1 MRWCAQYPHLLPL
14 SSLCFTFL
22 VSLSPSI
29 PSPPPPLLHVK
40 ISTLMR
46 RANSSFSLRCAF
58 APVADAHR
66 LAEFASDYPHAFH
79 YLFSQVLGVYME
91 HGANSLRVDRGGFVM
106 VDTDAMLQLSA
117 LAIRSSACPL

>member
-1 MRWCAQYPHLLPL
+1 MCTISPSPASLLTLLHFP
-14 SSLCFTFL
+14 CFF
-22 VSLSPSI
+22 VSLHPLASS
-29 PSPPPPLLHVK
+29 PPLLHVK